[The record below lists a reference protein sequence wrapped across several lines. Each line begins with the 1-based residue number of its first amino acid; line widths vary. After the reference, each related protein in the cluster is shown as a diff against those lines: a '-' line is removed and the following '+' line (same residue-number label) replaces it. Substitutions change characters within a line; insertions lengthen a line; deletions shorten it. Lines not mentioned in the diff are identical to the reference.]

1 MMLHDIHSL
10 AFADSSSVQTLP
22 WIAHAVIGVCLAGGA
37 VLWLAGR
44 RVIKPVFALL
54 GAALGGAVGF
64 LMLPEATPSIA
75 GIPSP
80 YIGLGGGAIIGLM
93 GGIALL
99 RFAISSSTAR
109 RRSTGCSAGRRTR
122 PPSRPTWCCLT

>member
-1 MMLHDIHSL
+1 MDV
-10 AFADSSSVQTLP
+10 ARADGD
-22 WIAHAVIGVCLAGGA
+22 AERAGAGA
-37 VLWLAGR
+37 G
-44 RVIKPVFALL
+44 LL
-54 GAALGGAVGF
+54 TGGAVGF

-99 RFAISSSTAR
+99 RFAIAIATGLAFGVAGLLICATYLHFSVGLSTPRPIGPAPVTSSD
-109 RRSTGCSAGRRTR
+109 
-122 PPSRPTWCCLT
+122 